1 MIFDDGYVIYQIPN
15 KLIIELPQTLSSIAN
30 TCNPINTTR
39 RQYLSTDEMA
49 QLLIIIKN
57 LYENN
62 C

>member
-1 MIFDDGYVIYQIPN
+1 MILDDGYIIYQMPN
-15 KLIIELPQTLSSIAN
+15 KLIIELPQTLSSIVN
-30 TCNPINTTR
+30 TCTPINTTR
-39 RQYLSTDEMA
+39 REHLSTDEMA